1 MLGVLI
7 LNVLSLIGEVFFQLD
22 WYLKPVFATLWVVT
36 LVRHT
41 TSVCVSP
48 PLRLLWG

>member
-36 LVRHT
+36 LDT
-41 TSVCVSP
+41 LLQFVC
-48 PLRLLWG
+48 PLL